1 MRKDKKSIVHH
12 PVLHCH
18 NPLQL
23 LTNRWRTEWGSLC
36 FVLTALCE
44 TEQDPVGLLALEAFP
59 CPLFFVRN
67 RLQPQWA
74 SLSSKGQTQTV
85 VNLGRRECRD
95 KGGTAKSQQFSLG
108 SGAGSA
114 SRNTHNNMFMLF
126 IEIKT
131 PTDERCMHG
140 WLHVFPRP
148 KKKKICMYTGSSST
162 TSKFWASLSPEM
174 RCMISTKDCVFKS
187 QNELYN
193 LATTCLSPPLP
204 ILSLSILYPNY
215 LSETGGKGSG

>member
-1 MRKDKKSIVHH
+1 MRKGKKSIVHH

-23 LTNRWRTEWGSLC
+23 LTNRVKNRVRLSVLCPNSYLWNWARPCGAPGLGSLS
-36 FVLTALCE
+36 VSSILCK
-44 TEQDPVGLLALEAFP
+44 EQTPASMSFP
-59 CPLFFVRN
+59 EFQRTDSNSF
-67 RLQPQWA
+67 
-74 SLSSKGQTQTV
+74 
-85 VNLGRRECRD
+85 NLGKRGCRD

-108 SGAGSA
+108 GGAGSA
-114 SRNTHNNMFMLF
+114 SGNTHNNMFMLF

-131 PTDERCMHG
+131 ATDERCMHG

-148 KKKKICMYTGSSST
+148 KKKKNCMYTGSSST

-204 ILSLSILYPNY
+204 MLSLSILYPNY